1 MERYRYL
8 KELGCGGSGRTFLVW
23 DNHIGCKRVLK
34 RIAAYR
40 MEEGQSLAAC
50 RELAALRQIRQEGVP
65 MLTDAWQEA
74 DTLCLVMEY
83 IEGVTLEE
91 RVLKEGVLT
100 EQEALL
106 CALQIASLLR
116 ILHEL
121 PGTLIHGDV
130 KPQNLICRRKGIA
143 LLDFGGAAWFHSPER
158 FLAHYTKGYGAP
170 ELKAGLPLSEQSD
183 VYALGAVLFF
193 MVMGEHPDD
202 MRGIY
207 PVREQNP
214 FLSRELEEMILWC
227 THPQQEYRCRSM
239 RSVQEKI
246 LLLQKGAGR
255 RSTRKRGETF
265 RCVKNILLM
274 ERLEGES

>member
-8 KELGCGGSGRTFLVW
+8 KELGGGGGGRTFLVW

-74 DTLCLVMEY
+74 DTLCLVIEY

-246 LLLQKGAGR
+246 LSLQRSAGR